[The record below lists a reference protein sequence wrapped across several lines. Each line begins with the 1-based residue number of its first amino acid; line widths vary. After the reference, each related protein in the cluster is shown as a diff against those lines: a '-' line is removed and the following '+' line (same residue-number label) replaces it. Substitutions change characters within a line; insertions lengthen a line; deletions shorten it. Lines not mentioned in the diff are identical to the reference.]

1 MTPLRI
7 CLLVAAAILS
17 GAIFWAAHAAP
28 WFAGFSTVLANPWG
42 VVTLIDLYAGFLF
55 AGAMIWL
62 IEPNKRLAATLILI
76 TLVLGNV
83 VPLMWLALRG
93 QRVIGLGLLNR
104 PSSAG

>member
-7 CLLVAAAILS
+7 ALLAAAAILS
-17 GAIFWAAHAAP
+17 GAIFWASYAAP
-28 WFAGFSTVLANPWG
+28 FFAGFSTVLANPWG

-55 AGAMIWL
+55 AGVMIWL

-83 VPLMWLALRG
+83 VPLVWLAVRGLR
-93 QRVIGLGLLNR
+93 ILSR
-104 PSSAG
+104 PA